1 MATGGVAG
9 GKARELNGNH
19 RVAVHGEQPANRAA
33 EVLVART
40 PALRT
45 RPVDGGDEV
54 LQNIRQKRDRLHRRG
69 RFHGVHI
76 LDAVLVAA
84 LKSACVNALAAS
96 EAQGS
101 LRGVAVGVKRDF
113 RSRAAEGFGQSLG
126 GLGHGERAH
135 DKAARRGVPK
145 SRHGECPRHR
155 ARRRPCRRAFRLRHA
170 ERKQAALRCRFQT
183 LASDSP

>member
-19 RVAVHGEQPANRAA
+19 RVAVHGEQPANGAA

-54 LQNIRQKRDRLHRRG
+54 LQNIRQKRDHLHRRG
-69 RFHGVHI
+69 RFHGVDI
-76 LDAVLVAA
+76 FDAVLVAA

-113 RSRAAEGFGQSLG
+113 RSGAAEGFGQSLG

-135 DKAARRGVPK
+135 DKAARRRVHRNLAMGNARAIERVGEHAAK
-145 SRHGECPRHR
+145 LFGCGMQSESRQLFGADFKR
-155 ARRRPCRRAFRLRHA
+155 
-170 ERKQAALRCRFQT
+170 
-183 LASDSP
+183 

>member
-1 MATGGVAG
+1 MATGGVVG

-19 RVAVHGEQPANRAA
+19 RVAVHGEQPANGAA

-45 RPVDGGDEV
+45 RPVDRGDEV
-54 LQNIRQKRDRLHRRG
+54 LQNIRQKRDHLHRRG
-69 RFHGVHI
+69 RFHGVYI

-113 RSRAAEGFGQSLG
+113 RSGAAEGFGQSLG

-135 DKAARRGVPK
+135 DKAARRGVHRNLAMGNARAIERVGEHAAELFGCGMQSE
-145 SRHGECPRHR
+145 SRQLFGADFKR
-155 ARRRPCRRAFRLRHA
+155 
-170 ERKQAALRCRFQT
+170 
-183 LASDSP
+183 